1 MTFTF
6 PQGVLLDYA
15 PGEGM
20 KPEVHQEI
28 YRVAF
33 ETASSELAVIAA
45 EVEKLQIRK
54 GQIEHLVSVLKPLID
69 DEQDVPVMVS
79 AEGPDEKDEV
89 KEAAS
94 EEVPQHEPFMA
105 DPFQRRIDHVLGIGA
120 GIRDVRKYSR
130 QF

>member
-1 MTFTF
+1 MTLTF

-20 KPEVHQEI
+20 KPEVHLEI

-33 ETASSELAVIAA
+33 ETASSELTAIAA
-45 EVEKLQIRK
+45 EYERLQIRK
-54 GQIEHLVSVLKPLID
+54 GQIERLITVLRPLID
-69 DEQDVPVMVS
+69 EEQDASVQAV
-79 AEGPDEKDEV
+79 AEGPEERDEN
-89 KEAAS
+89 KEPAS
-94 EEVPQHEPFMA
+94 EEVLQHEPFTA